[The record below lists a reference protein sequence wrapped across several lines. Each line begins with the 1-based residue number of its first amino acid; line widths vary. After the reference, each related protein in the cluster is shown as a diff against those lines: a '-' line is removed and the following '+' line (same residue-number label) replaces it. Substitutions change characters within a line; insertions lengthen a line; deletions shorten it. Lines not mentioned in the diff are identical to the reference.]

1 VNYHNDNRAPLL
13 FISGTQDHL
22 MPPSIQRSNAKHYK
36 SNTITEI
43 KEFDGPHLLPAQDG
57 WEDDSRHH
65 AHRRADR
72 ADRGRRVAAAHR
84 PDLRLPRPQVHLRV
98 GVGVPETARA
108 GNPARRH
115 RADRRGAAQP

>member
-1 VNYHNDNRAPLL
+1 MNYHNDNRAPLL

-57 WEDDSRHH
+57 WDEVAGYALDWAVAHATGTAAGHH
-65 AHRRADR
+65 AKAP
-72 ADRGRRVAAAHR
+72 A
-84 PDLRLPRPQVHLRV
+84 
-98 GVGVPETARA
+98 PEGPSDTGSA
-108 GNPARRH
+108 
-115 RADRRGAAQP
+115 